1 MYAILRKDSMEYVKG
16 VRMFG
21 SFAAVIWN
29 SDKSQAM
36 QNSKKFMQ
44 DLADNI
50 NMNYPEYNA
59 RVVRA

>member
-1 MYAILRKDSMEYVKG
+1 MYSILRKDSMEYVKA

-21 SFAAVIWN
+21 SFSAVIWN

-36 QNSKKFMQ
+36 QNSKKFMH

-50 NMNYPEYNA
+50 NLNYPEYNA
-59 RVVRA
+59 QVVKA